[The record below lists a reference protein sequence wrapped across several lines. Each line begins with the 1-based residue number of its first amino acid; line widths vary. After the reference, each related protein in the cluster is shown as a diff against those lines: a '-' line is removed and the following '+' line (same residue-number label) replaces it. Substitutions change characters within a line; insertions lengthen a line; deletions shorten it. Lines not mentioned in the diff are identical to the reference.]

1 MANIPFIQ
9 LLTSTGGTWVIYL
22 LFGLSVLAVAVII
35 ERSVI
40 ITRQVKYQQKIMPSL
55 ADKLEEGTPEGL
67 LKALEPQS
75 ILYRVAHELIDN
87 ASKGNLSLERHFESR
102 MSLEKRYLEKRLV
115 VLGTLGNNAPFIG
128 LLGTVLGV
136 IRAFHDLG
144 ASAGQ
149 GPEVVM
155 QGISEAL
162 VATAVGI
169 MVALPCVA
177 FYNFLQKRVKDTL
190 VDADRFG
197 KELIAVLES
206 KKMSRRKE
214 DAHGQ

>member
-1 MANIPFIQ
+1 MANIPFIA
-9 LLTSTGGTWVIYL
+9 LLTSTGGGWVIYL
-22 LFGLSVLAVAVII
+22 LFALSVLALAVII
-35 ERSVI
+35 ERTLVI
-40 ITRQVKYQQKIMPSL
+40 NRQFRYETKILPPLME
-55 ADKLEEGTPEGL
+55 KLEEGPPEDIL
-67 LKALEPQS
+67 TSLRPDS
-75 ILYRVAHELIDN
+75 ILYRIAKELVDH
-87 ASKGNLSLERHFESR
+87 ASKGYLSLERHLETR
-102 MSLEKRYLEKRLV
+102 MSLERRYLAKRV
-115 VLGTLGNNAPFIG
+115 VILGTLGNNAPFIG

-169 MVALPCVA
+169 LVALPCV
-177 FYNFLQKRVKDTL
+177 FFFNFLQTRIKDTL

-197 KELIAVLES
+197 KQLIAVLES
-206 KKMSRRKE
+206 ENDGKKKE
-214 DAHGQ
+214 

>member
-1 MANIPFIQ
+1 MSNIPFIQ
-9 LLTSTGGTWVIYL
+9 LLTSTGGGWVIYL
-22 LFGLSVLAVAVII
+22 LLALSVLALAVII
-35 ERSVI
+35 ERSI
-40 ITRQVKYQQKIMPSL
+40 IVVRQFKYQVIVLPIMME
-55 ADKLEEGTPEGL
+55 KLEKESPQAL
-67 LKALEPQS
+67 LSSLRPDS
-75 ILYRVAHELIDN
+75 IPYRVAKELSDN
-87 ASKGNLSLERHFESR
+87 SSKGYMTLERHLETR
-102 MSLEKRYLEKRLV
+102 ISLEKRYLEKHIV

-169 MVALPCVA
+169 LVALPCVA
-177 FYNFLQKRVKDTL
+177 FYNFLQKRIKDTL
-190 VDADRFG
+190 IDADRFG
-197 KELIAVLES
+197 KQLIAIFEADHEH
-206 KKMSRRKE
+206 KAGRF
-214 DAHGQ
+214 

>member
-1 MANIPFIQ
+1 MPNLPFIQ
-9 LLTSTGGTWVIYL
+9 LLTSTGGSWVIYL
-22 LFGLSVLAVAVII
+22 LFMLSILAVAVII
-35 ERSVI
+35 ERVVI
-40 ITRQVKYQQKIMPSL
+40 ISRQFAYQSKVIPSL
-55 ADKLEEGTPEGL
+55 TDKLEEGSPDGL
-67 LKALEPQS
+67 LKSLRPDA
-75 ILYRVAHELIDN
+75 ILYRVAQELIDN
-87 ASKGNLSLERHFESR
+87 ASKGNLSLERHFETR

-136 IRAFHDLG
+136 IRAFHALG

-155 QGISEAL
+155 QGISAAR

-169 MVALPCVA
+169 LVALPCVA
-177 FYNFLQKRVKDTL
+177 FYNFLQKRIRDTL

-197 KELIAVLES
+197 K
-206 KKMSRRKE
+206 
-214 DAHGQ
+214 QF

>member
-1 MANIPFIQ
+1 MPNIPFIQ
-9 LLTSTGGTWVIYL
+9 LLTSTGGSWVIYL
-22 LFGLSVLAVAVII
+22 LFFLSVLALAVII
-35 ERSVI
+35 ERSI
-40 ITRQVKYQQKIMPSL
+40 IIIRQSKYQIDTLPLLME
-55 ADKLEEGTPEGL
+55 KLEEGPPKEI
-67 LKALEPQS
+67 LKSLRPDS
-75 ILYRVAHELIDN
+75 ILYRTAKELVDH
-87 ASKGNLSLERHFESR
+87 ASKGFLSLERHLESR
-102 MSLEKRYLEKRLV
+102 MSLEKRYLEKHV
-115 VLGTLGNNAPFIG
+115 VILGTLGNNAPFIG

-169 MVALPCVA
+169 LVALPCVA
-177 FYNFLQKRVKDTL
+177 FYNFLQKRIKDTM

-197 KELIAVLES
+197 KQLIAIFES
-206 KKMSRRKE
+206 ENGGKK
-214 DAHGQ
+214 DG